1 MLIRFQEDIE
11 SGYCMHAVL
20 VYSDNIS
27 RDDFKNAFGWSIIY
41 VSIIYLCEVKCW
53 KRYFGEIAKTHN

>member
-1 MLIRFQEDIE
+1 
-11 SGYCMHAVL
+11 MHAVL